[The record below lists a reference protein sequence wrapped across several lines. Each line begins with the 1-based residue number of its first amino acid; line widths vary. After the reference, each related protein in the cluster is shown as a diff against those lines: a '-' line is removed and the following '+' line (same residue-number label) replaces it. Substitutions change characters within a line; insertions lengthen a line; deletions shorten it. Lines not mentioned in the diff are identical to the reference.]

1 MSTSLARPSAAPR
14 RAGASR
20 SRKVLARAGGALT
33 TLAGFLI
40 IWEALVR
47 LFNVKTYL
55 VPPPST
61 VAMELVRRFPRI
73 LDSTGVTTLEIAVG
87 FAIAVLLAIPMAL
100 AVAFSPWVERNVY
113 PAIVTFTIIPKI
125 AIAPLFIIWFGFGLA
140 PKVLLVFLLS
150 FFPMLVNNIAGFR
163 SVSSEILDF
172 ARSTGARSWRLF
184 VKIRLPASLP
194 FMFVGMKIGATNA
207 VTAAVVAEFVAS
219 NKGLGYLL
227 LEYNG
232 DLETA
237 AVFATVVVLSVFGL
251 ALYYLVELVERLAI
265 PWHVSQRTDGVAAR
279 SG

>member
-1 MSTSLARPSAAPR
+1 MSSIARPAAAAAR
-14 RAGASR
+14 RKPSR
-20 SRKVLARAGGALT
+20 ARRWLDRSGGALM
-33 TLAGFLI
+33 TLAGFLV

-47 LFNVKTYL
+47 FFQIKSYL
-55 VPPPST
+55 VPPPTT
-61 VAMELVRRFPRI
+61 VAMELVTRFPRI
-73 LDSTGVTTLEIAVG
+73 LDSTGVTTLEIATG
-87 FAIAVLLAIPMAL
+87 FAVAVVLAIPLAL
-100 AVAFSPWVERNVY
+100 AVAFSPWVERNIY

-140 PKVLLVFLLS
+140 PKILMVFLLS

-172 ARSTGARSWRLF
+172 ARSTGASSWRLF

-194 FMFVGMKIGATNA
+194 FMFTGMKIGATNA

-237 AVFATVVVLSVFGL
+237 AVFATVAVLSVFGL
-251 ALYYLVELVERLAI
+251 ALYYLVELAERLAI
-265 PWHVSQRTDGVAAR
+265 PWHVSQRSDGVAAR
-279 SG
+279 ST

>member
-1 MSTSLARPSAAPR
+1 MTSLARPALSGRGTRPGR
-14 RAGASR
+14 GQRWLS
-20 SRKVLARAGGALT
+20 RAGGALT
-33 TLAGFLI
+33 TLAAFLLL
-40 IWEALVR
+40 WEAAVR
-47 LFNVKTYL
+47 LLRIKEYL
-55 VPPPST
+55 IPPPST
-61 VAMELVRRFPRI
+61 VAVELVGRFPRI

-87 FAIAVLLAIPMAL
+87 FAVAVVLAIPMAL
-100 AVAFSPWVERNVY
+100 AVAFSPWVERNIY

-172 ARSTGARSWRLF
+172 ARSTGASSWRLF

-194 FMFVGMKIGATNA
+194 FMFTGMKIGATNA

-237 AVFATVVVLSVFGL
+237 AVFATVAVLSVFGL
-251 ALYYLVELVERLAI
+251 ALYYLVELAERLAI

>member
-1 MSTSLARPSAAPR
+1 MSSIARPAATAIRAKPTRARRWLGRSGSA
-14 RAGASR
+14 
-20 SRKVLARAGGALT
+20 LM
-33 TLAGFLI
+33 TLAGFLV
-40 IWEALVR
+40 IWEGLVR
-47 LFNVKTYL
+47 IFQIKSYL
-55 VPPPST
+55 VPPPSM
-61 VAMELVRRFPRI
+61 VAMELVTRFPRI
-73 LDSTGVTTLEIAVG
+73 LDSTGITTLEIAAG
-87 FAIAVLLAIPMAL
+87 FAVAVAAAIPLAL
-100 AVAFSPWVERNVY
+100 AVAFSPWVERNIY

-140 PKVLLVFLLS
+140 PKILLVFLLS

-172 ARSTGARSWRLF
+172 ARSTGAGPWRLF

-194 FMFVGMKIGATNA
+194 YMFTGMKIGATNA

-237 AVFATVVVLSVFGL
+237 AVFATVAVLSVFGL
-251 ALYYLVELVERLAI
+251 ALYYLVELAERVAI
-265 PWHVSQRTDGVAAR
+265 PWHVSQRSDGVAAR
-279 SG
+279 ST

>member
-1 MSTSLARPSAAPR
+1 VT
-14 RAGASR
+14 
-20 SRKVLARAGGALT
+20 LT
-33 TLAGFLI
+33 AFLI
-40 IWEALVR
+40 VWEALVR
-47 LFNVKTYL
+47 LFAIKAYL

-61 VAMELVRRFPRI
+61 VAMELVTRFPRI
-73 LDSTGVTTLEIAVG
+73 LDSTGVTTLEIAAG
-87 FAIAVLLAIPMAL
+87 FAIAVVLAIPMAL

-140 PKVLLVFLLS
+140 PKVLMVFLLS

-163 SVSSEILDF
+163 SVSTEILDF
-172 ARSTGARSWRLF
+172 ARSTGAGSWRLF

-194 FMFVGMKIGATNA
+194 FMFTGMKIGATNA

-237 AVFATVVVLSVFGL
+237 AVFATVAVLSVFGL
-251 ALYYLVELVERLAI
+251 ALYYMVELAERLAI

-279 SG
+279 ST